1 MSKRYNMVCIVS
13 VVAKD
18 EEEAQ
23 EIFNS
28 IDSKGESPAVLAEIV
43 KKHKVNMEVSGDD
56 LEVED

>member
-13 VVAKD
+13 VAAKD

-43 KKHKVNMEVSGDD
+43 KKPKVNMEVSGDD

>member
-13 VVAKD
+13 VAAKD

-43 KKHKVNMEVSGDD
+43 KKHKK
-56 LEVED
+56 L